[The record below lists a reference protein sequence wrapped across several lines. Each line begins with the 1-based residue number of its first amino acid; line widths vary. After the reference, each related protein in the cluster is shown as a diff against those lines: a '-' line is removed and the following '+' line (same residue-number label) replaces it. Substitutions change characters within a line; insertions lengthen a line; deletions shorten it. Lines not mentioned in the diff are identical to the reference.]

1 MIAYPYATDETGEIV
16 HISDAEK
23 DHSYHCTGC
32 NKPMVCRQGEKRE
45 WHFAHKAAQGGCS
58 WESVLHKQAKH
69 LIERS
74 FKFAQKNEQPYFI
87 HLSCDTCENNYISGD
102 IASSCSDVIL
112 EKSVVDN
119 TRSDIV
125 FIRKNSNCYL
135 IIEVVV
141 EHALEQ
147 ETEARYKAAGHP
159 VFILELDDFCQLK
172 ELEKQ
177 IVIPK
182 ALNTKTKICEKCKEK
197 EKREKQR
204 QEMKEKRERQRQL
217 IEAEKEK
224 QRQLIEAEK
233 EKQRLF
239 REEKWERQRLFREER
254 RKKLRQLVETEL
266 HRLNTRIPAESKK
279 LYRWEIDKYGSPM
292 SLSKQ
297 EKVFANAIILCDLG
311 FRQYNLQEPW
321 NFSFDTR
328 WGTIHAHLGPI
339 WEGTACLL
347 DGIGADEQSSEL
359 QKFVF
364 DVAYKKIEAAGVELR
379 RIFISE

>member
-69 LIERS
+69 LIEQS
-74 FKFAQKNEQPYFI
+74 FKFAQKNERPYFI
-87 HLSCDTCENNYISGD
+87 RLSCDTCENNYISGD
-102 IASSCSDVIL
+102 IASRCSDVIL
-112 EKSVVDN
+112 EESVVDN

-125 FIRKNSNCYL
+125 FIRKNNNGYL

-141 EHALEQ
+141 EHALEP

-159 VFILELDDFCQLK
+159 VFILKLDDFCQLK

-182 ALNTKTKICEKCKEK
+182 ALNTKTKICEKCKEE
-197 EKREKQR
+197 EKR
-204 QEMKEKRERQRQL
+204 
-217 IEAEKEK
+217 EK
-224 QRQLIEAEK
+224 QRQLIEAER
-233 EKQRLF
+233 EKQRQLIEAE
-239 REEKWERQRLFREER
+239 REKQRQLIEAEREKQRLFREER
-254 RKKLRQLVETEL
+254 RKKQRQLVEAEL
-266 HRLNTRIPAESKK
+266 HRLNTRIPAESRK

-297 EKVFANAIILCDLG
+297 EKVFANAIILCELG

-321 NFSFDTR
+321 NFSFDTH
-328 WGTIHAHLGPI
+328 WGTIYAHIGPI
-339 WEGTACLL
+339 WEDTACQL

-364 DVAYKKIEAAGVELR
+364 DVAYKKIKDAGVELR
-379 RIFISE
+379 KNFRMI

>member
-1 MIAYPYATDETGEIV
+1 
-16 HISDAEK
+16 
-23 DHSYHCTGC
+23 
-32 NKPMVCRQGEKRE
+32 MVCRQGEKRE
-45 WHFAHKAAQGGCS
+45 WHFAHAQGGCS

-69 LIERS
+69 LIEQG
-74 FKFAQKNEQPYFI
+74 FKFAQKTEQPYFI

-141 EHALEQ
+141 EHALEP
-147 ETEARYKAAGHP
+147 ETEARYKASGHP

-177 IVIPK
+177 IVISK
-182 ALNTKTKICEKCKEK
+182 ALNTKTKICEKCKEE
-197 EKREKQR
+197 EKKEKQR
-204 QEMKEKRERQRQL
+204 QEMKEK
-217 IEAEKEK
+217 KEK
-224 QRQLIEAEK
+224 QRQIIEAER

-239 REEKWERQRLFREER
+239 KEEKWERQRLFREER
-254 RKKLRQLVETEL
+254 RKKQRQLVETEL

-297 EKVFANAIILCDLG
+297 EKVFANAIILCELG

-339 WEGTACLL
+339 WEDTACLL
-347 DGIGADEQSSEL
+347 DGIGTDEQSSEL

-379 RIFISE
+379 KSFYFRMI